1 MQQTTQQPVA
11 ERTAGLLQGIMLLL
25 PITLAVMGIVVLVP
39 VLPRMM
45 AHFAHI
51 PNHQYLLQGGV
62 LTMPALCVM
71 LFSPLAGWLADRFQR
86 RRTLLIAMFAY
97 AFLGIAPIFLDDL
110 FAIIATRV
118 GVGMCEAV
126 IMTVTTTLICD
137 YFSGPAREKWL
148 ASQTAIASLS
158 SLGLVY
164 IGGLLG
170 SAYGWRGPFWTYLF
184 SLLLL
189 IGVLA
194 FTWEPQKAKSDAP
207 AQGVV
212 AVNFPW
218 ARLSGICAITLFASV
233 MFYAIQTEGS
243 LALEAL
249 GVTDPARI
257 GKLTAIANLGVPLGT
272 LVFRGL
278 ARWPLALLL
287 SCEFAVIGAGFIW
300 MGKAADSG
308 AFVLAAGLNQVGCG
322 MVLPTLLTW
331 ATRGLAFE
339 VRGRGTGLWTGTF
352 SMGQF
357 LSGLVITFIGEH
369 AGGLSSAFI
378 VVGATAMTAAGLS
391 FLVGIRNSPTR
402 ARQTSEV
409 DESLRSRR
417 PV

>member
-1 MQQTTQQPVA
+1 MQRPDA
-11 ERTAGLLQGIMLLL
+11 ERTAGTLQGIMLLL

-39 VLPRMM
+39 VLPQMM
-45 AHFAHI
+45 AHFSYI
-51 PNHQYLLQGGV
+51 PNYPYLLQGGV

-86 RRTLLIAMFAY
+86 RRILIIAMGAY
-97 AFLGIAPIFLDDL
+97 AFLGIAPVFLDNL

-148 ASQTAIASLS
+148 ASQTAVASLS
-158 SLGLVY
+158 ALALIY

-170 SAYGWRGPFWTYLF
+170 SVYGWRGPFWTYLV
-184 SLLLL
+184 SLVLL
-189 IGVLA
+189 IGVVA
-194 FTWEPQKAKSDAP
+194 FTWEPSARADTREPSAP
-207 AQGVV
+207 AVP
-212 AVNFPW
+212 FPW
-218 ARLSGICAITLFASV
+218 GRLLGICAITLFASV

-257 GKLTAIANLGVPLGT
+257 GKLTAIASLGVPLGT
-272 LVFRGL
+272 LVFRSVAGW
-278 ARWPLALLL
+278 RIGLLL
-287 SCEFAVIGAGFIW
+287 SCELALIGAGFIW
-300 MGKAADSG
+300 MGKAVDANT
-308 AFVLAAGLNQVGCG
+308 FVLAAGLNQIGCG
-322 MVLPTLLTW
+322 MILPTLLTW

-352 SMGQF
+352 SIGQF
-357 LSGLVITFIGEH
+357 LSGLVITFIGER
-369 AGGLSSAFI
+369 AGGLSPAFI
-378 VVGATAMTAAGLS
+378 VVGVTAIGSAILA
-391 FLVGIRNSPTR
+391 FAVGIRSSPSR
-402 ARQTSEV
+402 ARQMSAA

>member
-1 MQQTTQQPVA
+1 MQRPVA

-39 VLPRMM
+39 VLPQMM
-45 AHFAHI
+45 AHFAHV

-71 LFSPLAGWLADRFQR
+71 LFSPLAGWLADRFHR
-86 RRTLLIAMFAY
+86 RRILIIAMIAY
-97 AFLGIAPIFLDDL
+97 AFLGISPIFIDDL
-110 FAIIATRV
+110 FAIVATRV
-118 GVGMCEAV
+118 GVGVCEAV

-148 ASQTAIASLS
+148 ASQTAVASLS

-164 IGGLLG
+164 VGGLLG
-170 SAYGWRGPFWTYLF
+170 SAYGWRGPFWTYVF
-184 SLLLL
+184 SLVLL
-189 IGVLA
+189 IGVVA
-194 FTWEPQKAKSDAP
+194 FTWEPQTPVSAKTDAREEG
-207 AQGVV
+207 ALSVQ
-212 AVNFPW
+212 FPW
-218 ARLSGICAITLFASV
+218 AQMLGICAITLFASV
-233 MFYAIQTEGS
+233 MFYAIQTQGS

-257 GKLTAIANLGVPLGT
+257 GKLTALANLGVPLGT

-278 ARWPLALLL
+278 ARWPIGLLL
-287 SCEFAVIGAGFIW
+287 SCELVVIGGGFIW
-300 MGKAADSG
+300 MGKAAESQ

-322 MVLPTLLTW
+322 MILPTLLTW

-352 SMGQF
+352 SIGQF
-357 LSGLVITFIGEH
+357 LSGMVITFVGEH
-369 AGGLSSAFI
+369 AGGLSSAFV
-378 VVGATAMTAAGLS
+378 VVGVTAIAAAALS
-391 FLVGIRNSPTR
+391 FVVGIRSSPSR
-402 ARQTSEV
+402 AHQTSEA